1 MKHNEEFFEM
11 QMREVAEDG
20 PFELLVLEA
29 LDTLYAVR
37 EMTPERRAKALPD
50 LQEAIAL
57 LVAAEKECRW

>member
-1 MKHNEEFFEM
+1 MKHNTEFFEM
-11 QMREVAEDG
+11 QMREISEDG

-37 EMTPERRAKALPD
+37 EMSQEKRAKALPD